1 MMKPV
6 TLGCGHSGCENCL
19 VTLASI
25 RAPKCPQCRVPY
37 RKEHL
42 SINVTLDNMTTNLE
56 VKCTNKGCAWEGVYS
71 EAEGHCN
78 QCPKMEE
85 KCPNEGCGHI
95 APRETMAAHLNAC
108 PKEKIPCQ
116 DCRLLVLR
124 DRLDRHRA
132 SMCGNTVLQCPLC
145 GTQLARYVVSPF

>member
-25 RAPKCPQCRVPY
+25 RAPKCPQCREPY
-37 RKEHL
+37 RREQL

-56 VKCTNKGCAWEGVYS
+56 VNCTNKGCAWKGVYS
-71 EAEGHCN
+71 EAEGHFN

-85 KCPNEGCGHI
+85 KCPNEGCSHM
-95 APRETMAAHLNAC
+95 AARETMATHLNAC
-108 PKEKIPCQ
+108 PKQKIPCQ
-116 DCRLLVLR
+116 DCQMLVLR

-132 SMCGNTVLQCPLC
+132 SMCGNSVVQCPLC
-145 GTQLARYVVSPF
+145 GTQLTRYVVSSF